1 MNSGKD
7 KNKKRNQKDRGTL
20 LSKTTKAEISSR
32 YMKKCK
38 PLIVKRSRDA
48 EEMQRRCTHTQ
59 TSYIFL
65 LRREEEEKDIKFELF
80 FLIFIITLVLQ

>member
-48 EEMQRRCTHTQ
+48 EEMQRRCTHTDII
-59 TSYIFL
+59 YFFI
-65 LRREEEEKDIKFELF
+65 EEEEEDEEEERYKI
-80 FLIFIITLVLQ
+80 

>member
-48 EEMQRRCTHTQ
+48 EEMHTHRDII
-59 TSYIFL
+59 YFFI
-65 LRREEEEKDIKFELF
+65 EEEEEEEEERYKI
-80 FLIFIITLVLQ
+80 

>member
-38 PLIVKRSRDA
+38 PLIVKTSRDA
-48 EEMQRRCTHTQ
+48 EEMQRRCTTHNTDII
-59 TSYIFL
+59 YFFI
-65 LRREEEEKDIKFELF
+65 EEEEEEEEERYKI
-80 FLIFIITLVLQ
+80 

>member
-48 EEMQRRCTHTQ
+48 EEMQRRCTHTDII
-59 TSYIFL
+59 YFFI
-65 LRREEEEKDIKFELF
+65 EEEEEEEERYKI
-80 FLIFIITLVLQ
+80 

>member
-48 EEMQRRCTHTQ
+48 EEMQKRRCTQHTDII
-59 TSYIFL
+59 YFFIEEGGG
-65 LRREEEEKDIKFELF
+65 RERYKI
-80 FLIFIITLVLQ
+80 

>member
-48 EEMQRRCTHTQ
+48 EEMQRRCTHTDIEDII
-59 TSYIFL
+59 YFFI
-65 LRREEEEKDIKFELF
+65 EEEEEEEERYKI
-80 FLIFIITLVLQ
+80 

>member
-38 PLIVKRSRDA
+38 PLIVKTSRDA
-48 EEMQRRCTHTQ
+48 EEMQRRCTHTDII
-59 TSYIFL
+59 YFFI
-65 LRREEEEKDIKFELF
+65 EEEEEEEERYKI
-80 FLIFIITLVLQ
+80 